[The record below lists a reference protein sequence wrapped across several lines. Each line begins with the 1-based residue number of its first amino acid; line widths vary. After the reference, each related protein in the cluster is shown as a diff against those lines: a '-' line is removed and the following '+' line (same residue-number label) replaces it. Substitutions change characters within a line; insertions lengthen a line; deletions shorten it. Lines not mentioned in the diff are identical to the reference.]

1 MDYVIIESSAWEA
14 LKCRIEGLC
23 ERMSELFGSRAEPT
37 ELLPGEAVCRILGV
51 SRRTLQYYRDTAAL
65 PFVRIEHKCYYRR
78 EDVAALLAESGSP
91 EPPPIGCRKECEE
104 PLYHTI
110 ARKKLFRPIVS
121 YNRMKKTFSAHCIR
135 QSRGKNFLGQKAE
148 AMEPH
153 KACVP
158 PTRFSNDQT
167 RINQAEIND

>member
-14 LKCRIEGLC
+14 LKSRIEGLC

-91 EPPPIGCRKECEE
+91 EPP
-104 PLYHTI
+104 L
-110 ARKKLFRPIVS
+110 
-121 YNRMKKTFSAHCIR
+121 NRLPE
-135 QSRGKNFLGQKAE
+135 G
-148 AMEPH
+148 
-153 KACVP
+153 V
-158 PTRFSNDQT
+158 
-167 RINQAEIND
+167 